1 MDQPFFLF
9 IQLLHTFNSIIQNIP
24 KQCTD
29 VHIFHKIQ
37 RTSVCH
43 TRQSDPIILTIQTF
57 TCQNSIQHFV
67 PRLILGFINLD
78 FFFHLLQILYQ
89 FSAARFRFQKCDLVL
104 QIVILLIH
112 NLNTLLRKLII
123 LILHLQNILQCI
135 HLEFHLQFPHLNM
148 IRIENRHPAQ
158 IYQSPDNKH
167 FCCKLT
173 AERTVLVNIT
183 QVTDCKYCCCNEQN
197 RKQLPTIDMHFFA
210 AFLQILFQQI

>member
-78 FFFHLLQILYQ
+78 FFFHLLQILYR
-89 FSAARFRFQKCDLVL
+89 FSAARFRFQKCDLML
-104 QIVILLIH
+104 QIMIFHLNEIQTVLIVSILVILTFQDHIH
-112 NLNTLLRKLII
+112 
-123 LILHLQNILQCI
+123 C
-135 HLEFHLQFPHLNM
+135 
-148 IRIENRHPAQ
+148 
-158 IYQSPDNKH
+158 
-167 FCCKLT
+167 
-173 AERTVLVNIT
+173 
-183 QVTDCKYCCCNEQN
+183 
-197 RKQLPTIDMHFFA
+197 
-210 AFLQILFQQI
+210 